1 MIHVLVIN
9 DIARNARFFLYNLFR
24 PLHTNGLYEWQT
36 VFQST
41 MQIMQATVCSEN
53 TKGKQFLWESPE
65 TLLNCKHL
73 FGA

>member
-1 MIHVLVIN
+1 MALHAMLVYSFTITFVHC
-9 DIARNARFFLYNLFR
+9 IQ
-24 PLHTNGLYEWQT
+24 NGPYEWQT